1 MEYKYQEIMEHIEVT
16 PEMRERILRKLQN
29 VRPVPLTVRTFQRWI
44 PLAAAACLILVVGIF
59 QLRNGPVESEQ
70 SEQEEAGVDVSEMPG
85 ETECASL
92 GELSEL
98 AGFPIPDIADA
109 IPFSVEETRFS
120 LLWGELAQAVY
131 AGTDGQEISL
141 RVSEG
146 TEDKSGVYETYSDVE
161 EWRIGDLSVTVKGT
175 DGQYALAVWTREN
188 RSYSIYAVPLQTRI
202 VWDSL
207 ITAAVT
213 SN

>member
-29 VRPVPLTVRTFQRWI
+29 VRPVPFTVRTFQRWI
-44 PLAAAACLILVVGIF
+44 PLAAAACLILVVGVF
-59 QLRNGPVESEQ
+59 QLRNGPVQ
-70 SEQEEAGVDVSEMPG
+70 SEQAGVDVSAISG
-85 ETECASL
+85 VTECASL

-146 TEDKSGVYETYSDVE
+146 TEDNSGVYETYSDVE
-161 EWRIGDLSVTVKGT
+161 EWRIGDLSVTVKGD
-175 DGQYALAVWTREN
+175 DGQYALAVWNAET
-188 RSYSIYAVPLQTRI
+188 RSYSIYAVPVQTEE
-202 VWDSL
+202 VWRNL
-207 ITAAVT
+207 ISSSVEQT
-213 SN
+213 

>member
-59 QLRNGPVESEQ
+59 QMRSGPVQ
-70 SEQEEAGVDVSEMPG
+70 SEQAGVDVSAIPG
-85 ETECASL
+85 VKECASL

-146 TEDKSGVYETYSDVE
+146 TEDNSGVYESYSNVE
-161 EWRIGDLSVTVKGT
+161 EWRIGDLPVTVKGS